1 MKKLT
6 HQHYLAIGGMII
18 VLVFSFFTYFHN
30 YQNPPNLFWDE
41 NYFIA
46 SAYKYINGSF
56 FMEPHPPLGKLL
68 IAAGELIFK
77 PNVKLATTSFINTD
91 YIKDIPAGFSF
102 VGMRFFPALTATLS
116 AGLFY
121 LILLLILKNPVL
133 AGLFSGL
140 YLFDNALIVH
150 SRGAML
156 DSIQIFF
163 FLATLTWF
171 FYLIE
176 RKKYTLRHYL
186 ILGILIGLAL
196 SVKLNSWI
204 LLLLIPICF
213 YFEVKQKKIKVW
225 ELISIAIDRVFIV
238 TILILIIF
246 LGTYYLHI
254 RLANKVVNNN
264 YYEATEPYKK
274 ILNQKKTS
282 NLINAPL
289 MIRDQ
294 ILFIPHYEKGVP
306 VYDACKADE
315 NGSQPWTWPFGNKTI
330 NYRWD
335 KSGDKVR
342 YLYLQANPIIWGT
355 GILSII
361 FSVVLLLSKLIFG
374 LKIKDKR
381 LYQILMIILS
391 LYCAYMF
398 SILTL
403 KRVMYLYHYFLPL
416 LLSLISSG
424 ALFSY
429 FYHDQIIKRKWLIYG
444 GASFFVIVVFL
455 CFIIFSPFT
464 YYQSLTTAQFQL
476 RNWFSWW
483 HLKPI

>member
-1 MKKLT
+1 MHKIVFKKEFVIGILVLIIS
-6 HQHYLAIGGMII
+6 YLI
-18 VLVFSFFTYFHN
+18 YFQN

-77 PNVKLATTSFINTD
+77 PNIKLDTTSFINTD

-102 VGMRFFPALTATLS
+102 VGVRFFPVLAATLS

-121 LILLLILKNPVL
+121 LILLLILKNPL
-133 AGLFSGL
+133 FSGLFSGL

-163 FLATLTWF
+163 FLATLVWF

-176 RKKYTLRHYL
+176 RSKYALRYYL

-204 LLLLIPICF
+204 LFLLIPICF

-225 ELISIAIDRVFIV
+225 ELISIAIDRVFII
-238 TILILIIF
+238 TISILMVF
-246 LGTYYLHI
+246 FGTYYLHI
-254 RLANKVVNNN
+254 QIASHVVNNN
-264 YYEATEPYKK
+264 YYQANETYKK
-274 ILNQKKTS
+274 ILDQKETTY
-282 NLINAPL
+282 LINAPL

-294 ILFIPHYEKGVP
+294 LLFIPHYEKGVP
-306 VYDACKADE
+306 AYDVCKADE

-330 NYRWD
+330 NYRWE
-335 KSGDKVR
+335 KSGDKVQ
-342 YLYLQANPIIWGT
+342 YLYLQSNPLIWGV

-361 FSVVLLLSKLIFG
+361 LSVVLLLSKFIFG

-381 LYQILMIILS
+381 LFQILMIILS

-403 KRVMYLYHYFLPL
+403 KRVMYLYHYFIPL
-416 LLSLISSG
+416 ILSLISSG
-424 ALFSY
+424 ALFGY
-429 FYHDQIIKRKWLIYG
+429 FYQSRINKRKGLIYAEVG
-444 GASFFVIVVFL
+444 VFIIMVFL
-455 CFIIFSPFT
+455 CFIYFSPFT
-464 YYQSLTTAQFQL
+464 YYHSLTTAQFQL

-483 HLKPI
+483 YLKPI

>member
-1 MKKLT
+1 
-6 HQHYLAIGGMII
+6 
-18 VLVFSFFTYFHN
+18 
-30 YQNPPNLFWDE
+30 
-41 NYFIA
+41 
-46 SAYKYINGSF
+46 
-56 FMEPHPPLGKLL
+56 
-68 IAAGELIFK
+68 
-77 PNVKLATTSFINTD
+77 
-91 YIKDIPAGFSF
+91 
-102 VGMRFFPALTATLS
+102 
-116 AGLFY
+116 
-121 LILLLILKNPVL
+121 
-133 AGLFSGL
+133 
-140 YLFDNALIVH
+140 
-150 SRGAML
+150 
-156 DSIQIFF
+156 
-163 FLATLTWF
+163 
-171 FYLIE
+171 
-176 RKKYTLRHYL
+176 
-186 ILGILIGLAL
+186 
-196 SVKLNSWI
+196 
-204 LLLLIPICF
+204 
-213 YFEVKQKKIKVW
+213 VKQKKIKVW